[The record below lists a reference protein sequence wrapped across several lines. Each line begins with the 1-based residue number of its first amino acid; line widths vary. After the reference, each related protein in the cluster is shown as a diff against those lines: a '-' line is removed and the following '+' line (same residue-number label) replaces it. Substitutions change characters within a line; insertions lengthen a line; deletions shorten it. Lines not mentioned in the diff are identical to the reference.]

1 MPGDSLG
8 RLDVQ
13 FGGLD
18 LQFGGSGS
26 ANSDAMTG
34 SSGFEFGSASTGN
47 QQVDPN
53 DQKTSSGVS
62 VGSLSGG
69 ITKPV
74 TDSFAPTA
82 KEVNKSLSNA
92 LSSSGKLNP
101 SAGSTLAAAPV
112 ANPTNQQDSF
122 SKSSSS
128 GTAPTANNS
137 SGHVPNLNSNA
148 TNVAPG
154 GGSGSGSGSGNNFNK
169 NPGQSDNQGLS
180 GYSTYNN
187 YNKQASGGGYGNSY
201 QQYQQ
206 YPNSNSFSSQQQQ
219 QQQGS
224 AGQSAGSSSQYKGVG
239 QYDKYDPSLSN
250 PAAAV
255 LGLANTNTTNALSGK
270 VSATT
275 ASKVNM
281 PNLPPGV
288 ASMLHPQ
295 YVAAAGLAPA
305 AAFYG
310 LQQPM
315 YGAYGNTGLEDLAA
329 MQRASA
335 SAAGLHTLPTTG
347 YYDPNNQFA
356 ATSLGAAVPNRD
368 AGQNSN
374 IASQLAGLVS
384 SASSVTG
391 GAGNGNSSSAV
402 NTLGSTSGFGSTS
415 GATSTAAVAAAAASA
430 AAASSALAVNNAA
443 DSTSSPGPATSTGS
457 SQMTG
462 SGQHHSVQQQAQQ
475 QQQQQQQTAFNLAA
489 TNAFAAQQMPPGY
502 AYYFGN
508 MGNMSLQGYPQTPQ
522 GHVYQPQAMGV
533 PGAGTTPSQF
543 QKQTYGT
550 SYGSGY
556 DTLGQQQQGN
566 AKDFSSNYSSNG
578 QSKSTGGSAA
588 AGTGK
593 GAHQYWGNTLTST
606 QLW

>member
-1 MPGDSLG
+1 MAAVAQAPESVASQSAQQPVGATSQRGGYSAAALASSGPSVSSTYPQSIDLSTLLQKPTTQSSVGSSAAPGAQFNQQATETLKAVVGIGQTSSNTSAAPGSQVAQQQPNPQQQDNSSALYSYAAQASAFTSIKSQGQGRQPPQSKGQGQAPGGGRTGSRMQPPSSSKAPAVEMPGDSLG

-34 SSGFEFGSASTGN
+34 STGFEFGSASTGN

-137 SGHVPNLNSNA
+137 SGHVPNLNSHA

-154 GGSGSGSGSGNNFNK
+154 GGSGSGSGGNNFNK

-206 YPNSNSFSSQQQQ
+206 YPNSNSFSSQQQ

-275 ASKVNM
+275 ASKVNL

-315 YGAYGNTGLEDLAA
+315 YGAYGNTGLGDLAA
-329 MQRASA
+329 M
-335 SAAGLHTLPTTG
+335 PTTG
-347 YYDPNNQFA
+347 YYDPNNHFA
-356 ATSLGAAVPNRD
+356 PTTLGAAMANRD
-368 AGQNSN
+368 
-374 IASQLAGLVS
+374 
-384 SASSVTG
+384 
-391 GAGNGNSSSAV
+391 
-402 NTLGSTSGFGSTS
+402 
-415 GATSTAAVAAAAASA
+415 
-430 AAASSALAVNNAA
+430 
-443 DSTSSPGPATSTGS
+443 P
-457 SQMTG
+457 
-462 SGQHHSVQQQAQQ
+462 
-475 QQQQQQQTAFNLAA
+475 
-489 TNAFAAQQMPPGY
+489 
-502 AYYFGN
+502 
-508 MGNMSLQGYPQTPQ
+508 
-522 GHVYQPQAMGV
+522 
-533 PGAGTTPSQF
+533 
-543 QKQTYGT
+543 
-550 SYGSGY
+550 
-556 DTLGQQQQGN
+556 
-566 AKDFSSNYSSNG
+566 
-578 QSKSTGGSAA
+578 
-588 AGTGK
+588 
-593 GAHQYWGNTLTST
+593 
-606 QLW
+606 